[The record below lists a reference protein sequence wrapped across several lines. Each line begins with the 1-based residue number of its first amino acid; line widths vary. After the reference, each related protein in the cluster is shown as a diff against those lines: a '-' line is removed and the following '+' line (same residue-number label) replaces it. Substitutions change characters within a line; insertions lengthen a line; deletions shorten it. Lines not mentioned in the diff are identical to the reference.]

1 MEERTK
7 HILTGIII
15 GIVIGIAV
23 FYLLL
28 TLRVIRP
35 FGFGN
40 LGDFVRPENLTNLT
54 RPFRG

>member
-7 HILTGIII
+7 YILIGIII
-15 GIVIGIAV
+15 GVVIGIAV

-28 TLRVIRP
+28 TFRVIRP

-40 LGDFVRPENLTNLT
+40 LGEFARPENFTNFT